1 MSFGA
6 VLTTPVAAKRVSV
19 QSACL
24 YWQQNEFRSRGGLI
38 RTYKSTS
45 YDKSRTQ
52 KRPLFSPKRGQTR
65 PLCHGGNDFTAPK
78 LVSLPTG
85 PSRLLRNAFF
95 NQKGRASTPR
105 DGSRPPR
112 APGNKA
118 IAMRGRTILITTRAS
133 AKRVS
138 RPHSLA
144 TRSNKS
150 TKGDRQKRRARR
162 HAEPAISRTAR
173 TTRLPAPYRVT

>member
-1 MSFGA
+1 MVLSILMKARHMTSPELKKRSFFL
-6 VLTTPVAAKRVSV
+6 VKT
-19 QSACL
+19 
-24 YWQQNEFRSRGGLI
+24 RSN
-38 RTYKSTS
+38 STFLPC
-45 YDKSRTQ
+45 R
-52 KRPLFSPKRGQTR
+52 
-65 PLCHGGNDFTAPK
+65 NDFTAPK

-162 HAEPAISRTAR
+162 HAGPAISRTAR

>member
-1 MSFGA
+1 MVLSVLMKARHMTSPELKKRSFFL
-6 VLTTPVAAKRVSV
+6 VKT
-19 QSACL
+19 
-24 YWQQNEFRSRGGLI
+24 RSN
-38 RTYKSTS
+38 STFLPC
-45 YDKSRTQ
+45 R
-52 KRPLFSPKRGQTR
+52 
-65 PLCHGGNDFTAPK
+65 NDFTAPK

-105 DGSRPPR
+105 DSSRPPR
-112 APGNKA
+112 APGNEA

-133 AKRVS
+133 AKRAS

-150 TKGDRQKRRARR
+150 TKGDRQKSEPDAMPVSPLAAPRAQRACPSPIASRRRGAGHMCYARR
-162 HAEPAISRTAR
+162 RCESAR
-173 TTRLPAPYRVT
+173 NCARRTRLGR

>member
-1 MSFGA
+1 M
-6 VLTTPVAAKRVSV
+6 VLSV
-19 QSACL
+19 PIKV
-24 YWQQNEFRSRGGLI
+24 FHM
-38 RTYKSTS
+38 TS
-45 YDKSRTQ
+45 PELK
-52 KRPLFSPKRGQTR
+52 KRPLFSSKRGQTR

-112 APGNKA
+112 APGNEA

-133 AKRVS
+133 AKRAS

-150 TKGDRQKRRARR
+150 TKGDRQKSEPDAMPVSPLAAPRAQRACPSPIASRRRGAGHMCYARR
-162 HAEPAISRTAR
+162 RCESAR
-173 TTRLPAPYRVT
+173 NCARRTRLGR